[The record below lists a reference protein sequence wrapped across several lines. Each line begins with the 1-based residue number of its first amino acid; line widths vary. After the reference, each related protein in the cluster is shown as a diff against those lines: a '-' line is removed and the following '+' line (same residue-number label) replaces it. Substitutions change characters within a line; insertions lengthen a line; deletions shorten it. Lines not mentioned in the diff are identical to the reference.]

1 MRLALVSD
9 AWEPQVNGV
18 VRTLR
23 TTIERLRRRG
33 HQIDAVTPDGF
44 VTRPCPGYPEIGLAL
59 GCGAKVAERLNRFA
73 PEAVHIATE
82 GPLGWAARH
91 WCLSHELPFTT
102 SFHTRFPDYLALRTH
117 LPARWFW
124 PILRRFHRPASAVF
138 AATEALSRELATHGL
153 TQTHIWSRGVDTAAF
168 SPDTPPLPTLA
179 RLPRPIQLYVGR
191 VAIEKNIEAFLDTG
205 VPGSK
210 IVVGDGPA
218 RRMLAARYPQASFL
232 GALHGADLAA
242 AYAGADVLVFPSRT
256 DTFGLVM
263 IEALASGTPVA
274 AYPVRGPLDVI
285 GAMGRGLS
293 GRAARIGALDEDL
306 SVAIRAALG
315 AAPAACVAEAARH
328 DWERCTDQFL
338 AGLRPARP
346 LLAIDGSAAQAP
358 PPGERLRAKLI

>member
-1 MRLALVSD
+1 MRISLVSD

-23 TTIERLRRRG
+23 TTIERLRQRG

-44 VTRPCPGYPEIGLAL
+44 ATRACPGYPEIGLAL
-59 GCGAKVAERLNRFA
+59 GCGAKVGERLDRFV

-82 GPLGWAARH
+82 GPLGWAARY
-91 WCLSHELPFTT
+91 WCLTHAMPFTT

-138 AATEALSRELATHGL
+138 TATEALARELATRGL
-153 TQTHIWSRGVDTAAF
+153 AKTHLWSRGVDTAAF
-168 SPDTPPLPTLA
+168 SPDTPPLPALA
-179 RLPRPIQLYVGR
+179 QLARPIQLYVGR
-191 VAIEKNIEAFLDTG
+191 VAVEKNVEAFLEAE
-205 VPGSK
+205 VAGSK
-210 IVVGDGPA
+210 VVVGDGPA
-218 RRMLAARYPQASFL
+218 RKLLVERHPDVHFL
-232 GALHGADLAA
+232 GALHGRDLAA

-274 AYPVRGPLDVI
+274 AYPVRGPLDVV

-293 GRAARIGALDEDL
+293 GNSARIGALDDNL
-306 SVAIRAALG
+306 AVAIRAALG
-315 AAPAACVAEAARH
+315 ASPSACAAEATRYG
-328 DWERCTDQFL
+328 WERCTDQFL
-338 AGLRPARP
+338 AGLRPAHLSIGADGP
-346 LLAIDGSAAQAP
+346 LQTVPIS
-358 PPGERLRAKLI
+358 ERLTARFI